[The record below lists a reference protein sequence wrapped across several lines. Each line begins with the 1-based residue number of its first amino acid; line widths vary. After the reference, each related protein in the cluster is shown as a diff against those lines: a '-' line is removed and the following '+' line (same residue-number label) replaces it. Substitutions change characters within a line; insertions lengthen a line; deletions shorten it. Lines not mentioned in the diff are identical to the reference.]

1 MAVLIPTNRT
11 SLTVEDIRMFL
22 RDLPSKN
29 PLLLGEAEFDDA
41 DLTRALSFALDKYN
55 AMTPQTR
62 VTNASY
68 LNRWVM
74 MMGACAILLRSEGL
88 RQLRNQ
94 LVTQDGNIA
103 PVGLDEKQAL
113 YLQWADNL
121 QAEFD
126 GLCRQAKTQ
135 NNMEACYDGLASGY
149 RYLGRWTA

>member
-1 MAVLIPTNRT
+1 MPVVIPTTNVP
-11 SLTVEDIRMFL
+11 LTVDDIRMFL
-22 RDLPSKN
+22 RDLPTKN
-29 PLLLGEAEFDDA
+29 PLLLGELEFSDT
-41 DLTRALSFALDKYN
+41 DLTRALQFALDKYN
-55 AMTPQTR
+55 AMTPQTN
-62 VTNASY
+62 VSSPVY

-74 MMGACAILLRSEGL
+74 MVGTCSILLRSEGL

-94 LVTQDGNIA
+94 LITQDGNIA

-135 NNMEACYDGLASGY
+135 NNMEACYDGISSGY
-149 RYLGRWTA
+149 RYIGRWTA